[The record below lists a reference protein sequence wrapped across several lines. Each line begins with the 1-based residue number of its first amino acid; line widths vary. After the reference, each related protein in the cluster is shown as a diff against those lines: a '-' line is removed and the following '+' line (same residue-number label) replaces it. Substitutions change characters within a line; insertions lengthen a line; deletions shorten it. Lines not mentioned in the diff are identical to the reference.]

1 MTSGPPPLPAGSV
14 SPFAQQSHVA
24 TGHHTTVEVVAKRGG
39 FGSAVLFLATL
50 AFVGCAFVAGILF
63 GAIAVL
69 APQGGTGLPLESEFR
84 PGEPSERI
92 AVIGVEGA
100 IDGATSEEVGRA
112 VRHVL
117 DDPSFVAVILRV
129 DSPGGAVSP
138 SDRIWRE
145 VEKLKLAG
153 LPVVASYG
161 GMAASG
167 GVYVSCGADHIVCE
181 PTATTGSVGV
191 IASVLTFGDLMDK
204 VGVRPETIV
213 ATGSPRKDDAN
224 DIYRAWNDG
233 DKAVVQA
240 LLDRSYAIFVDRVMA
255 GRGGKVDDPDMLRA
269 ALDGRIL
276 SADEAKAAG
285 LVDAIGYL
293 DDAIAEAER
302 LAGLAPTT
310 ASVVRLFEPAPLF
323 GGPLLSAREIGAA
336 MGAGMNAHMSAHL
349 KAGRADRTPHAERTL
364 GNLDAAAIRTLLD
377 EFATPRIEYRLHVGG

>member
-1 MTSGPPPLPAGSV
+1 MQTPLQPA
-14 SPFAQQSHVA
+14 PLA
-24 TGHHTTVEVVAKRGG
+24 HHTTVEVVAKRGG
-39 FGSAVLFLATL
+39 FGSAVLFLVTL
-50 AFVGCAFVAGILF
+50 GFVGAAFVAGLLF

-84 PGEPSERI
+84 SGDPAERVAI
-92 AVIGVEGA
+92 IGVEGA
-100 IDGATSEEVGRA
+100 INEATSEEVERA

-117 DDPSFVAVILRV
+117 GDPSFRAVVLRV

-145 VEKLKLAG
+145 IERLKSAG
-153 LPVVASYG
+153 IPVVASYG

-167 GVYVSCGADHIVCE
+167 GVFVSCGADHIVCE

-224 DIYRAWNDG
+224 DIYRAWTDG
-233 DKAVVQA
+233 DKAVVQG
-240 LLDRSYAIFVDRVMA
+240 LLDRSYAIFVDRVMS
-255 GRGGKVDDPDMLRA
+255 GRAAKVADADALRA
-269 ALDGRIL
+269 ALDGRVL
-276 SADEAKAAG
+276 NAEEAKVAG

-302 LAGLAPTT
+302 LAGVTAAS

-323 GGPLLSAREIGAA
+323 GGPLLS
-336 MGAGMNAHMSAHL
+336 L
-349 KAGRADRTPHAERTL
+349 RTL
-364 GNLDAAAIRTLLD
+364 AHAAGADERDAAADVRSRAISDGDAASIRSMLD
-377 EFATPRIEYRLHVGG
+377 EFATPRIEYRLHLGPASHVHR